1 MYEINKRNNVYFSP
15 SLRCSNENTFKR
27 ILYGTLATEVLSS
40 AGGRAYSVRDVSIS
54 YSYSCT
60 CLATGFTIGKNLTGQ
75 KLVNGTKG
83 TQLTRSTIHLNRLFV
98 RHEDGK
104 PACSKIG
111 TPPLAETQ
119 HACLQFRETGHGQQ
133 RPLACLN
140 PDTNIFYHH
149 LARV

>member
-1 MYEINKRNNVYFSP
+1 MKIPSNASYMGHWPLKYSAVLADGPTLYVMYQS
-15 SLRCSNENTFKR
+15 
-27 ILYGTLATEVLSS
+27 AT
-40 AGGRAYSVRDVSIS
+40 AIAVR
-54 YSYSCT
+54 
-60 CLATGFTIGKNLTGQ
+60 LATGFTIGKNLTGQ